1 MRSITPASGITISEY
16 LASSEGNIF
25 SSVTIDATAV
35 STVDSD
41 SKKYM
46 NKGILLAKINTPA
59 TASGLVGP
67 WDPTASDGRELNA
80 NIVGF
85 NDTFADLSQGDVEA
99 GVLIKGTVKEAKVVM
114 GSADGAI
121 PDHYKEYVRT
131 DSLDIIFR

>member
-16 LASSEGNIF
+16 LASSEGNVF
-25 SSVTIDATAV
+25 TSATLDATAV
-35 STVDSD
+35 DTTDDD
-41 SKKYM
+41 SKKYLD
-46 NKGILLAKINTPA
+46 KGVLLAKINTPA

-67 WDPTASDGRELNA
+67 WDPTESDGRQLTS

-85 NDTFADLSQGDVEA
+85 NDTFADLSQGDVEV
-99 GVLIKGTVKEAKVVM
+99 GVLIKGTVKEDQVVM
-114 GSADGAI
+114 GAADGAI

>member
-16 LASSEGNIF
+16 LASSEGNVF
-25 SSVTIDATAV
+25 TSATLDATAV
-35 STVDSD
+35 DTTDDD
-41 SKKYM
+41 SKKYLD
-46 NKGILLAKINTPA
+46 KGVLLAKINTPA

-67 WDPTASDGRELNA
+67 WDPTESDGRQLTA

-85 NDTFADLSQGDVEA
+85 NDTFADLSQGDVEV
-99 GVLIKGTVKEAKVVM
+99 GVLIKGTVKEDQVVM
-114 GSADGAI
+114 GSADGDI